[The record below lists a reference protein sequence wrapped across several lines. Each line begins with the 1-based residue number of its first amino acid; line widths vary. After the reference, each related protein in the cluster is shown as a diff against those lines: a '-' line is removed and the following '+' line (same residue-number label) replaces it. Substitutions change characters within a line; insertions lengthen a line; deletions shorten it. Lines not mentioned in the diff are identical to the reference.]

1 VDIIL
6 VDETHSASVVHHN
19 DVGSDR
25 ENSIPTFAIRPHTRS
40 IDLHGHHHKDS
51 LKARSR
57 TLQFSLL
64 PNSTVS
70 SIHTGFTSFQSF
82 YTPASSIS
90 DGYEPYHPPN
100 PLLFLTRTRTRT
112 RLRPPCHS
120 TITDRITRCW
130 HRRCQPQHSQ
140 RESRP
145 PSFPHDTPMICAR
158 GHRQSHPVR
167 CADPRYSLPRPKRA
181 QGYRRYLHPLP
192 AVS

>member
-25 ENSIPTFAIRPHTRS
+25 ENSIPTFAIPPHTRS

-57 TLQFSLL
+57 TSQISLL
-64 PNSTVS
+64 PNSTVTS
-70 SIHTGFTSFQSF
+70 THTGFTSLQSVH
-82 YTPASSIS
+82 TPASSS
-90 DGYEPYHPPN
+90 YEPYHPSN
-100 PLLFLTRTRTRT
+100 PLLFL
-112 RLRPPCHS
+112 
-120 TITDRITRCW
+120 TRCW

-140 RESRP
+140 RQSLP
-145 PSFPHDTPMICAR
+145 PSLSHDTPMICAR
-158 GHRQSHPVR
+158 GHRQSHHVR
-167 CADPRYSLPRPKRA
+167 CADPRYPLPRPKRA

-192 AVS
+192 EEAHTSGPVVRNGMLCSLTL